1 MRVLARCDKHGANT
15 CGNSPRKLGR
25 AVDSGDTA
33 AVLAARSTARPFLSR
48 INAPSTAPK
57 LGLGRIA
64 IESPVFCAP
73 LVLDSRPGELAT
85 RHAVPRS
92 IHSWSALMR
101 DPYPHGHH
109 HPPVLES
116 MEIVIA
122 LLLMATCWF
131 IWFVAHE
138 RYHLENRQIAELA
151 CYAAVGLVAIVGF
164 SILIA
169 TQRSLRE
176 KQWPHPPMVVSRKR
190 DERFTTDA
198 WKQDAVILGY
208 DVHGQPWYWPDKV
221 RVMQGIVL
229 GMTGSGKTTLLKN
242 IITQDLTRVVGPP
255 DDPHRLPMVIFDGKG
270 DLEFFYDLL
279 PHVHRAGR
287 LHQLRVLNPAR
298 PDISVRYNP
307 FHCTDDDYMPVVNM
321 VFGSFNLHD
330 EFFAKHQL
338 NYLADIVRVLVHTG
352 QKFNFYDVL
361 VMAIDE
367 QVLKEQ
373 VEKARRRMGQY
384 PSIPVQRRLNFEMSV
399 KNLYQSFG
407 DRERVPKI
415 QGLLNECM
423 TFLDDEL
430 SVITGPYEELL
441 SLDEVI
447 EQELILFVSLNV
459 NKNTEPVRALGK
471 MLLQNLQLVVGKR
484 YESEEQRR
492 RSNRPM
498 FSVVLDEFA
507 PFGYRNFA
515 QILQTARGTHTAF
528 LFSMQS
534 LPQLMHVGRGFKE
547 DVTSAPNTTMTLRTR
562 DEETVRYFLRAS
574 AEHTVTRRSVSMHR
588 WRLFG
593 YEKYQTTDRAVESED
608 RETRALDEHVKNLPK
623 GQMEILMTDDTR
635 GTLHQLLHV
644 RPPQDVATP
653 NFAPELYPRMRQSR
667 ADSAG
672 ANLRFATPE
681 LITQHRYGRRL

>member
-1 MRVLARCDKHGANT
+1 
-15 CGNSPRKLGR
+15 
-25 AVDSGDTA
+25 
-33 AVLAARSTARPFLSR
+33 
-48 INAPSTAPK
+48 
-57 LGLGRIA
+57 
-64 IESPVFCAP
+64 
-73 LVLDSRPGELAT
+73 
-85 RHAVPRS
+85 
-92 IHSWSALMR
+92 MR
-101 DPYPHGHH
+101 DSYAQRQH
-109 HPPVLES
+109 HPPVLDS
-116 MEIVIA
+116 VEILVA
-122 LLLMATCWF
+122 LLLMATGWLV
-131 IWFVAHE
+131 WYLARE
-138 RYHLENRQIAELA
+138 RYHLDNRQIGELA
-151 CYAAVGLVAIVGF
+151 SYTTLGLLAFGGATILAATA
-164 SILIA
+164 
-169 TQRSLRE
+169 RSRRE
-176 KQWPHPPMVVSRKR
+176 KQWPHPPMAVTPKR
-190 DERFTTDA
+190 DQRFTTEA
-198 WKQDAVILGY
+198 WGRDAVILGY
-208 DVHGQPWYWPDKV
+208 DVHGKPWYWSDRV

-242 IITQDLTRVVGPP
+242 IITQDLTRMVGTPS
-255 DDPHRLPMVIFDGKG
+255 DPHRLPMVIFDGKG
-270 DLEFFYDLL
+270 DLEFFHDLL

-330 EFFAKHQL
+330 EFFGKHQL
-338 NYLADIVRVLVHTG
+338 NYLSDIVRVLVYTG
-352 QKFNFYDVL
+352 RRFNFYDVL

-367 QVLKEQ
+367 QVLREQ
-373 VEKARRRMGQY
+373 VEHARRRMERDSG
-384 PSIPVQRRLNFEMSV
+384 IPVQRRLNFEMSV

-441 SLDEVI
+441 SIDEVI
-447 EQELILFVSLNV
+447 EQELILFVTLNI
-459 NKNTEPVRALGK
+459 NKNTEPVKALGK

-507 PFGYRNFA
+507 PFGYRNFS
-515 QILQTARGTHTAF
+515 QILQTARGTNTAF

-534 LPQLMHVGRGFKE
+534 LPQLMQVGRGFKE
-547 DVTSAPNTTMTLRTR
+547 DVTSAPNTTITLRTR
-562 DEETVRYFLRAS
+562 DEETARYFLRAS

-593 YEKYQTTDRAVESED
+593 YEKYEATDRAVESED
-608 RETRALDEHVKNLPK
+608 RETRALDEHIKNLPK

-644 RPPQDVATP
+644 RPPREVAIP
-653 NFAPELYPRMRQSR
+653 HFQPEIYPRTRQSR
-667 ADSAG
+667 EHSAG

-681 LITQHRYGRRL
+681 LAAQHRFRRRR

>member
-1 MRVLARCDKHGANT
+1 M
-15 CGNSPRKLGR
+15 
-25 AVDSGDTA
+25 
-33 AVLAARSTARPFLSR
+33 
-48 INAPSTAPK
+48 
-57 LGLGRIA
+57 
-64 IESPVFCAP
+64 
-73 LVLDSRPGELAT
+73 
-85 RHAVPRS
+85 
-92 IHSWSALMR
+92 MR
-101 DPYPHGHH
+101 DSYHH
-109 HPPVLES
+109 RQQNPPVLES
-116 MEIVIA
+116 MEIVVA
-122 LLLMATCWF
+122 LALMAAFWF
-131 IWFVAHE
+131 AWYVARE
-138 RYHLENRQIAELA
+138 RFHLEDRQIAELA
-151 CYAAVGLVAIVGF
+151 CYMALGTLASAG
-164 SILIA
+164 SILLIVTA
-169 TQRSLRE
+169 RTRRE
-176 KQWPHPPMVVSRKR
+176 KRWPHPPMVVCRPR
-190 DERFTTDA
+190 DEKLTADA

-208 DVHGQPWYWPDKV
+208 DVHGKPWYWPDRV

-242 IITQDLTRVVGPP
+242 IITQDLARVVGPP
-255 DDPHRLPMVIFDGKG
+255 EDPHRLPMVIFDGKG

-279 PHVHRAGR
+279 PHIHRAGR

-298 PDISVRYNP
+298 PAISVRYNP
-307 FHCTDDDYMPVVNM
+307 FYCSDEDYMSVVNM

-367 QVLKEQ
+367 QVLREQ
-373 VEKARRRMGQY
+373 VDKARQHLEHD
-384 PSIPVQRRLNFEMSV
+384 PSVPVQRRLNFEMSV
-399 KNLYQSFG
+399 KNLYQSFA

-415 QGLLNECM
+415 QGLVNECM

-430 SVITGPYEELL
+430 SVITGPYDELL

-447 EQELILFVSLNV
+447 EQELILFVTLNV

-492 RSNRPM
+492 RTNRPM

-534 LPQLMHVGRGFKE
+534 LPQLMQVGRGFKE
-547 DVTSAPNTTMTLRTR
+547 DVTSAPNTTISLRTR
-562 DEETVRYFLRAS
+562 DEETTRYFLRAS
-574 AEHTVTRRSVSMHR
+574 AEHIVTRRSISMQR

-593 YEKYQTTDRAVESED
+593 YEKYEATDRATESED
-608 RETRALDEHVKNLPK
+608 RETRALDEHIKNLPK

-644 RPPQDVATP
+644 RPPQDVSVP
-653 NFAPELYPRMRQSR
+653 NFEPELYARTRQSR
-667 ADSAG
+667 EQSTG
-672 ANLRFATPE
+672 ANLRFKTPE
-681 LITQHRYGRRL
+681 LAASRRFARRG

>member
-1 MRVLARCDKHGANT
+1 M
-15 CGNSPRKLGR
+15 
-25 AVDSGDTA
+25 
-33 AVLAARSTARPFLSR
+33 
-48 INAPSTAPK
+48 
-57 LGLGRIA
+57 
-64 IESPVFCAP
+64 
-73 LVLDSRPGELAT
+73 
-85 RHAVPRS
+85 
-92 IHSWSALMR
+92 MR
-101 DPYPHGHH
+101 DSYHYRQQS
-109 HPPVLES
+109 PPVLES
-116 MEIVIA
+116 MEIVVA
-122 LLLMATCWF
+122 LILMAVCWF
-131 IWFVAHE
+131 AWYVARE
-138 RYHLENRQIAELA
+138 RFYLENQQIAELA
-151 CYAAVGLVAIVGF
+151 CYSALFGLAVIGP
-164 SILIA
+164 SILIIRA
-169 TQRSLRE
+169 RSRRE
-176 KQWPHPPMVVSRKR
+176 REWPHPPLVVSRPR
-190 DERFTTDA
+190 DEKFTADA
-198 WKQDAVILGY
+198 WKQNSVVLGY
-208 DVHGQPWYWPDKV
+208 DIHGKPWYWPDKV

-242 IITQDLTRVVGPP
+242 IITQDLARVVGTPI
-255 DDPHRLPMVIFDGKG
+255 DLHRLPMVIFDGKG

-307 FHCTDDDYMPVVNM
+307 FYCSDEDYMSVVNM

-367 QVLKEQ
+367 QVLREQ
-373 VEKARRRMGQY
+373 VEKARRRMEHDSSL
-384 PSIPVQRRLNFEMSV
+384 PLQRRLNFEMSV
-399 KNLYQSFG
+399 KNLYQSFA

-415 QGLLNECM
+415 QGLVNECM

-447 EQELILFVSLNV
+447 EQELILFVTLNV

-484 YESEEQRR
+484 YEDEEQRR
-492 RSNRPM
+492 RTNRPM

-515 QILQTARGTHTAF
+515 QILQTARGTNTAF

-534 LPQLMHVGRGFKE
+534 LPQLMQVGRGFKE

-562 DEETVRYFLRAS
+562 DEETTRYFLRAS
-574 AEHTVTRRSVSMHR
+574 AEHIVTRRSVSMHR
-588 WRLFG
+588 WRMFG
-593 YEKYQTTDRAVESED
+593 YERYQPTDRATDRED
-608 RETRALDEHVKNLPK
+608 RETRALDEHIKNLPK

-644 RPPQDVATP
+644 RPPQDVTI
-653 NFAPELYPRMRQSR
+653 PEFDPKLYPRLMESVEH
-667 ADSAG
+667 SAG
-672 ANLRFATPE
+672 ANLRFKTSE
-681 LITQHRYGRRL
+681 LAAAGRFARRG